1 MIYSKMYHKYSDL
14 LLTVMPVKA
23 YKWHLDLFKSFN
35 SAHFTFTHVTLCISA
50 VFAVAWCLS
59 VHPSH
64 WCISIQL
71 AEDIVKLL
79 SRPVSLMILGFYP
92 EHDTQFQG
100 EPVSGG
106 AKYMGVAY
114 KWHLD
119 LFNSFNFAHFFIGV
133 V

>member
-59 VHPSH
+59 VRPSH

-79 SRPVSLMILGFYP
+79 SRPVSLMILGFFTLSTIP
-92 EHDTQFQG
+92 NSKG
-100 EPVSGG
+100 NPSV
-106 AKYMGVAY
+106 GVQNT
-114 KWHLD
+114 WGWLT
-119 LFNSFNFAHFFIGV
+119 NGI
-133 V
+133 

>member
-79 SRPVSLMILGFYP
+79 SRPVSLMILGFTLSTIP
-92 EHDTQFQG
+92 NSKG
-100 EPVSGG
+100 NPSV
-106 AKYMGVAY
+106 GVQNT
-114 KWHLD
+114 WGWLT
-119 LFNSFNFAHFFIGV
+119 NGI
-133 V
+133 